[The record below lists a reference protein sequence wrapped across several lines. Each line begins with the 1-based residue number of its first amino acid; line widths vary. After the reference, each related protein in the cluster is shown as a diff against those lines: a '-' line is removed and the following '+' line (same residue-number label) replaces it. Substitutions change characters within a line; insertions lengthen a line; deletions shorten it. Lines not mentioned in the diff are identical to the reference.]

1 MQKEKAGV
9 NIYVVI
15 IFDHYIIFLN
25 LQKVRRQ

>member
-15 IFDHYIIFLN
+15 IFKHYIIFWN
-25 LQKVRRQ
+25 PRKKRRQ